1 MNEETNDSGIHTWV
15 DLLNSEETSGSS
27 DGSRSRRVKISS
39 HTPRSD
45 RTASRL
51 TGQAVHREA
60 GQAEGLRAQIMAL
73 LKEKQ
78 EMRKKVCNDVQIVC
92 CYVLTTW
99 KMIVMAMCVC
109 VCVRFLVK
117 MEAEK
122 SHRQRLELEL
132 AGGARRGIAYKV
144 CTMWA
149 WTVLRAAL
157 VRFPL
162 SQSPIPVVTSITKNG
177 SVPQNGLESSSMEI
191 RVRLPALGQQY
202 IRLLLIT

>member
-92 CYVLTTW
+92 CYALTTW

-109 VCVRFLVK
+109 VCSFPRK
-117 MEAEK
+117 DGSREK
-122 SHRQRLELEL
+122 SQ
-132 AGGARRGIAYKV
+132 AAVGVGASWR
-144 CTMWA
+144 CTSGYSIQGMYY
-149 WTVLRAAL
+149 VGLDCSEGSPCP
-157 VRFPL
+157 FP
-162 SQSPIPVVTSITKNG
+162 SFP
-177 SVPQNGLESSSMEI
+177 ESHSS
-191 RVRLPALGQQY
+191 GY
-202 IRLLLIT
+202 